1 MMLTERTSGNTT
13 LRLLSGSAYRR
24 ESSAMPS
31 DSQIAHALFD
41 AQSAPS
47 VPSRKSFDEIL
58 FMGQHSTGWTQ
69 VFKQLKSEGLIQEQT
84 LGTWWRGGRIARS
97 AAAGRS
103 WLTPSSSPSELPPS
117 PFRFERYRA
126 ASNASSRA
134 VARSQSNWDL
144 TKSCPLRASRLR
156 KSASSTNLDSPQ
168 ASASTSRRGATT
180 AVRPSIA

>member
-1 MMLTERTSGNTT
+1 MSATDPAGIATGEERTMMLTERTSGNTT

-58 FMGQHSTGWTQ
+58 FMGQHSSGWTQ

-84 LGTWWRGGRIARS
+84 LGHV
-97 AAAGRS
+97 
-103 WLTPSSSPSELPPS
+103 
-117 PFRFERYRA
+117 
-126 ASNASSRA
+126 
-134 VARSQSNWDL
+134 VARWTNR
-144 TKSCPLRASRLR
+144 TIRSRRPIL
-156 KSASSTNLDSPQ
+156 AHAELEP
-168 ASASTSRRGATT
+168 ASA
-180 AVRPSIA
+180 

>member
-1 MMLTERTSGNTT
+1 MSATDPAGIATGEERTMMLTERTSGNTT
-13 LRLLSGSAYRR
+13 LRLLSGSGYRR

-84 LGTWWRGGRIARS
+84 LGHV
-97 AAAGRS
+97 
-103 WLTPSSSPSELPPS
+103 
-117 PFRFERYRA
+117 
-126 ASNASSRA
+126 
-134 VARSQSNWDL
+134 VARWTNR
-144 TKSCPLRASRLR
+144 TIRSRRPIL
-156 KSASSTNLDSPQ
+156 AHAELEP
-168 ASASTSRRGATT
+168 ASA
-180 AVRPSIA
+180 

>member
-13 LRLLSGSAYRR
+13 LRLLSGSGYRR

-58 FMGQHSTGWTQ
+58 FMGQHSSGWTQ

-84 LGTWWRGGRIARS
+84 LGHV
-97 AAAGRS
+97 
-103 WLTPSSSPSELPPS
+103 
-117 PFRFERYRA
+117 
-126 ASNASSRA
+126 
-134 VARSQSNWDL
+134 VARW
-144 TKSCPLRASRLR
+144 
-156 KSASSTNLDSPQ
+156 TNRTIRNRRPILAHAELEPVG
-168 ASASTSRRGATT
+168 ASA
-180 AVRPSIA
+180 